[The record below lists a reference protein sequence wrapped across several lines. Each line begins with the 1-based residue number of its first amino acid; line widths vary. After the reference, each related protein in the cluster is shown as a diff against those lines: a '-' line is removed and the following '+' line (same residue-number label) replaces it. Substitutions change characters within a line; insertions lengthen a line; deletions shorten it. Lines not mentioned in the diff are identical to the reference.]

1 MPFRLDLKRGR
12 EGSKGLLWNTR
23 TNHGQAQER
32 RVCVISGTSHGTL
45 PLRWADQTLWRRA
58 AKSCAHPAAHR
69 APSWRA
75 SRVLEEKSSRSILAT
90 GPRPR
95 RKLSDD
101 LKRLDTPT
109 SPRRGPM
116 TSEGL
121 MRGRE
126 GSPNG
131 GLIWSTGGHR
141 MLAATD
147 WELVGG
153 LCTKTGGR
161 GERATPSSHMGGS
174 AGEQICGE

>member
-109 SPRRGPM
+109 SPRRGPSSFTSLAQATM
-116 TSEGL
+116 TTL
-121 MRGRE
+121 RTATWRDTMRRKCGRRSYARS
-126 GSPNG
+126 GPKSPTA
-131 GLIWSTGGHR
+131 LLT
-141 MLAATD
+141 L
-147 WELVGG
+147 
-153 LCTKTGGR
+153 
-161 GERATPSSHMGGS
+161 S
-174 AGEQICGE
+174 AMNTRVFQTVKRPT